1 MHRILFFL
9 TTLLTLLSAVSRAS
23 AQSPHV
29 FVVDDPQITFSQTI
43 TFTAELTNDPAVS
56 EAVLFIQPGR
66 QDTRLVNIRASENGS
81 LRVIYD
87 LTDAGLRPF
96 SQVDYWYRVTLLSG
110 ETLTSPKYTFLYE
123 DTRFPWQ
130 RLSSDG
136 LDVAWIQG
144 DLAFGQEIINVAAA
158 GIRAA
163 AMVLPYDPPQPLRVY
178 VYPTSQDLQSAL
190 AMTNTPWAA
199 GHAAPDLGV
208 ILVSISPGPEQRAE
222 MERQLPHEMMHI
234 LQYQA
239 VGESYTNL
247 PTWLVEGLAS
257 AVELY
262 PNQEY
267 QRALER
273 AVRTDSLLPMVN
285 LCAAFP
291 RDLSGAILAYAQS
304 TSFVR
309 FLHQNFGS
317 SSLQALLNAYKDG
330 LGCEEGVRSV
340 YGLSIAQLESR
351 WQEETLG
358 RNLILAAW
366 YNLRPYILVLLV
378 ILIPVALT
386 LFPALKK
393 TQTAGSS

>member
-1 MHRILFFL
+1 MRRILIFL
-9 TTLLTLLSAVSRAS
+9 TTLLSLLSAAS
-23 AQSPHV
+23 QANAQSRHDFIV
-29 FVVDDPQITFSQTI
+29 ADPQISFPQTI
-43 TFTAELTNDPAVS
+43 TFSAQLTNAPAVS
-56 EAVLFIQPGR
+56 EAVLFIQPGS
-66 QDTRLVNIRASENGS
+66 QDTRLVNISASENGR

-96 SQVDYWYRVTLLSG
+96 SEVEYWFRVSLISG
-110 ETLTSPKYTFLYE
+110 EILTSPRYTFLYE
-123 DTRFPWQ
+123 DTRFAWQ
-130 RLSSDG
+130 RLASGG
-136 LDVAWIQG
+136 LEAAWVEG

-158 GIRAA
+158 GLRAA

-178 VYPTSQDLQSAL
+178 VYPTSQDLQSSL

-199 GHAAPDLGV
+199 GHASPDLGV
-208 ILVSISPGPEQRAE
+208 VLVSIPPGPDQRAE

-291 RDLSGAILAYAQS
+291 RDLSSAILAYAQS

-309 FLHQNFGS
+309 FLHQNYGS

-340 YGLSIAQLESR
+340 YGLSIAQLEGR

-386 LFPALKK
+386 LLPALKK
-393 TQTAGSS
+393 GQTAGSP